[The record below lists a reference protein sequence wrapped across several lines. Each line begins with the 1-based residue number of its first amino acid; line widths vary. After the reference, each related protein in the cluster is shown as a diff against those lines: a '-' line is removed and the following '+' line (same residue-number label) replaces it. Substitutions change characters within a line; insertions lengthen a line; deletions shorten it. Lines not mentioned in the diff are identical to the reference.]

1 MLLEFRVGNFLSFN
15 DVQTIRTSDLRQTT
29 EGTVFG
35 PCVPLML
42 LYGPN
47 SSGKSNLLR
56 AVSFAR
62 NMLLAT
68 GRGFRDLRYG
78 AYRGSPS
85 EKDSYF
91 EFVIRTDRTYAVGF
105 EMDLGTH
112 TIKHEWLYVLGEDG
126 DRCVYDEKGFDG
138 PSASRLNDAAES
150 GIPEADSVS
159 SWLRDSLFIVTDDNM
174 TLDVPV
180 GDGFLHTLGTAL
192 SRLDTGIRGVV
203 SLPAP
208 VLTGDACGHDRM
220 IMDIRAGTAMIV
232 DRGGT
237 CSELGFDHGHGV
249 VSTLGSESHGTAR
262 IVLILSLMSVPTDT
276 RTVLLDDVDI
286 SLHRLVA
293 RHLLSS
299 IGSAEGMQ
307 MICTTHDTDL
317 LRSRIVDRNGTAVI
331 DSIGNR
337 GRRGSS
343 IRCVRWYEDDSDV
356 YASYVDGRF
365 GSLPI
370 FSDPI
375 ME

>member
-1 MLLEFRVGNFLSFN
+1 MLLEFRVGNFLSFD

-56 AVSFAR
+56 AASFAR
-62 NMLLAT
+62 DMLLAAD
-68 GRGFRDLRYG
+68 RGFRDLRYG

-112 TIKHEWLYVLGEDG
+112 IIKHEWLYVLGEDG

-138 PSASRLNDAAES
+138 PPASRLNDAAQS
-150 GIPEADSVS
+150 GIPEAESVS

-192 SRLDTGIRGVV
+192 SRLDTHHAGGVFKVIRNNDVTRDILHAAPHQTLDGADGVQGIGRQMR
-203 SLPAP
+203 
-208 VLTGDACGHDRM
+208 H
-220 IMDIRAGTAMIV
+220 
-232 DRGGT
+232 
-237 CSELGFDHGHGV
+237 
-249 VSTLGSESHGTAR
+249 
-262 IVLILSLMSVPTDT
+262 SVPTD
-276 RTVLLDDVDI
+276 
-286 SLHRLVA
+286 
-293 RHLLSS
+293 
-299 IGSAEGMQ
+299 GSAFLGQ
-307 MICTTHDTDL
+307 ITHDGGQEKTPFF
-317 LRSRIVDRNGTAVI
+317 
-331 DSIGNR
+331 IGQHF
-337 GRRGSS
+337 
-343 IRCVRWYEDDSDV
+343 RCSV
-356 YASYVDGRF
+356 
-365 GSLPI
+365 
-370 FSDPI
+370 
-375 ME
+375 